1 MINRIIETFTKP
13 RMEITAIDQ
22 FIQSL
27 TLIALGVLIVVIYLV
42 IETFIKNK

>member
-1 MINRIIETFTKP
+1 MINKIIEAFTKP
-13 RMEITAIDQ
+13 RMEITGIDQ

-27 TLIALGVLIVVIYLV
+27 TLIALGVLIVVVYLV

>member
-1 MINRIIETFTKP
+1 MINRIIEVFTKP

-22 FIQSL
+22 VIQSL

>member
-1 MINRIIETFTKP
+1 MINKIIEAFTKP

-22 FIQSL
+22 VIQSL